1 MSNSVLKDKDK
12 NILNPKI
19 PRYEKRLRKVLWT
32 NSNPSQEMG
41 ADVPINLSSSDYDE
55 LEWVFAY
62 SNGANNAISVNFP
75 ASFISNEGLTCLV
88 NSQQFGVFSAI
99 ITSINENNFNFRGF
113 YPATVSFTSMR
124 INYIACGRWK

>member
-1 MSNSVLKDKDK
+1 MSNSVLMDKDE
-12 NILNPKI
+12 NILNPNI

-62 SNGANNAISVNFP
+62 STTANNAISVN
-75 ASFISNEGLTCLV
+75 CLKGMPV
-88 NSQQFGVFSAI
+88 HVVSMGY
-99 ITSINENNFNFRGF
+99 NNPTLIRR
-113 YPATVSFTSMR
+113 V
-124 INYIACGRWK
+124 INYVSDIQYTSNIAKFGDADSTTALIPIMIIGIKNS